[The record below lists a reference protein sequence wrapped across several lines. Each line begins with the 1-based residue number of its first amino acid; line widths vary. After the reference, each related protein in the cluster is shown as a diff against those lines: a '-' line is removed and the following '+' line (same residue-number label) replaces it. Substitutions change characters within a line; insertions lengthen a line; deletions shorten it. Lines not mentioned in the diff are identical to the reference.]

1 MALTQTFK
9 NDNAAKLDKQRPD
22 PVNPASISTAVQEPA
37 IKNAANDSADAEIDE
52 PDTSKPVPVENP
64 DPQVNPDPID
74 PDITDPVIRDPH
86 DDFYPDD
93 NPDIDPD
100 PYPDF
105 DPDLD
110 TVIENI
116 ERKDINEPEPAL

>member
-9 NDNAAKLDKQRPD
+9 NDNVAVLDRNRPD
-22 PVNPASISTAVQEPA
+22 QVNPDSRDPA
-37 IKNAANDSADAEIDE
+37 NIDSAIDPADDEIDE
-52 PDTSKPVPVENP
+52 ADTSDQVPIENP

-74 PDITDPVIRDPH
+74 PDITDPVIRDPY

-105 DPDLD
+105 DPELD

-116 ERKDINEPEPAL
+116 ERKDINKPEPAL

>member
-9 NDNAAKLDKQRPD
+9 NDNVAKLDKNRPD
-22 PVNPASISTAVQEPA
+22 PVNPDSMEPV
-37 IKNAANDSADAEIDE
+37 IKDSANDSADAEIDE
-52 PDTSKPVPVENP
+52 PDTTNPVPVENP

-74 PDITDPVIRDPH
+74 PDITDPVRRDPH

-105 DPDLD
+105 DPELD

-116 ERKDINEPEPAL
+116 NRKEINKPEPAL